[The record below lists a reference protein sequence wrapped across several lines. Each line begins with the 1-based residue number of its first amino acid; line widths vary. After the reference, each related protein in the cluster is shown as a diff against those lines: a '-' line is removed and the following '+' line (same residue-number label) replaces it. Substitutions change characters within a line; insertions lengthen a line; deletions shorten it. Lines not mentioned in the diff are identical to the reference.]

1 MLRALYL
8 ACALLVGVTGCRDM
22 AADLDS
28 LQQGQVVEG
37 FVLQNLYVNGD
48 GRVMGARLMA
58 ERHGFLV
65 DLLQIQSVP
74 QGFMWVKTP
83 VRDDRGEPHACEHLL
98 LGKGSQG
105 RYVSNL
111 EDMTLGGS
119 SAWTSRLSTVYHFHV
134 LAGEAAFYET
144 LEARLNAL
152 LNPDFTD
159 EEIRREVCHLGVT
172 EDPSTGRLTLEEKGT
187 VYTEMVSA
195 FEGPSHALYDP
206 LAERLY
212 GKDHP
217 VANASGGQP
226 DSMRTMV
233 PADMWAFHQE
243 RYHPANMG
251 LITAIPREMDPRDF
265 LRRLGGILDRV
276 WPDGDTP
283 RDTGIAVRDL
293 PPARPAAA
301 PGELFIA
308 GYPAESE
315 QDPGQIALSWPADRD
330 PDPLDAAVADLF
342 MGTFAGGPGSNLYDA
357 YINSATR
364 SFEIEANAVFGSQD
378 GDFGQPLGFGFR
390 GVRPADIEEGK
401 LRDLRAHLI
410 GEIRK
415 VHDMADGSEELGEFN
430 RRATSLL
437 VNARKGLEDA
447 LNQPPMFG
455 FRSFSCGRWQ
465 RMLAELE
472 RQEGFRKSLV
482 YAPLFTQVQGL
493 LDSGENF
500 WRGYIDRWGLLDRTP
515 VLGAI
520 LPDPGILAA
529 AEAAKQAR
537 LAAHIAEFEERYGTG
552 GEQESLARF
561 KAEFDATT
569 AELEAAAAGDAMP
582 RFIDDPPLTL
592 DDPLDY
598 LALELPGG
606 APLVAATFDNM
617 TTATLGLALRLDVL
631 PADMLHLVPL
641 LTEILTEIGV
651 VMDGEVIDDVT
662 MRERLRHELTRYV
675 AYTSSSEQTG
685 RVELVLRGTMSGSD
699 EQAALLKWMRA
710 SLESPYLDEANLPRL
725 RDVADQAL
733 TSLRTTMQGRPEYWV
748 RDPATAWRMQDHPL
762 FLAAESFLTRCHLMH
777 RLSWLLREPGS
788 EVAAAAMADFL
799 DAMAVA
805 GEGRDRAGLEALLD
819 APPLPPEAAGCGE
832 LAARAV
838 DALRQCLAEVPDA
851 ELAAD
856 WRYLCGQMKSDLMT
870 PPAEILAGLQR
881 ALDLVRRADNA
892 RWFLTSSTAARE
904 ALLPGLRTFSAAMAG
919 GEPSRRQR
927 YGGGER
933 VFARMKGRCG
943 LTERP
948 HYIGLV
954 NEGTRNGVLVFRA
967 RNAEPWDTREDKI
980 LDALSVRTYSGGGAH
995 GIFMKTWAA
1004 GLAYS
1009 NGYGYGDGTGNGG
1022 YYAERCPDVAQTMR
1036 FVVGVLK
1043 EAEVDERLVEYA
1055 VAGVFGASRAAGRYE
1070 DRGEAMAADLAD
1082 GVTPERVRA
1091 YREKVLAM
1099 RARPGLAADL
1109 AARMPRVYGQ
1119 VLIGYGPPL
1128 AESREGNFFLIGPEP
1143 QFVSLE
1149 EYIATVEAPQAVHR
1163 LYPRDFWLVD

>member
-1 MLRALYL
+1 MLRALCL
-8 ACALLVGVTGCRDM
+8 ACALLVGVTGCRDTAM
-22 AADLDS
+22 DLDA
-28 LQQGQVVEG
+28 LRQGQVVEG
-37 FVLQNLYVNGD
+37 FVLQNLYENGD

-83 VRDDRGEPHACEHLL
+83 VEDDRGEPHACEHLL

-111 EDMTLGGS
+111 EDMTLGSS

-159 EEIRREVCHLGVT
+159 EEIRREVCHLGVA

-195 FEGPSHALYDP
+195 YEGPWYALYDP
-206 LAERLY
+206 LGEMLY
-212 GKDHP
+212 GPDHP
-217 VANASGGQP
+217 VANASGGRP

-233 PADMWAFHQE
+233 PADMWAFHRE

-283 RDTGIAVRDL
+283 HDTGIAVHDL
-293 PPARPAAA
+293 PPARPSAA
-301 PGELFIA
+301 PGTLFVA
-308 GYPAESE
+308 GYPAETE
-315 QDPGQIALSWPADRD
+315 QDPGQIALSWPANRD
-330 PDPLDAAVADLF
+330 PDPLDAGVADLF
-342 MGTFAGGPGSNLYDA
+342 MGAFAGGPGSNLYDA
-357 YINSATR
+357 YINSETR
-364 SFEIEANAVFGSQD
+364 SFDIEANAVFGSQD
-378 GDFGQPLGFGFR
+378 GDFGRPLGFGFR
-390 GVRPADIEEGK
+390 GVRPADIEEAK
-401 LRDLRAHLI
+401 LRDLRTHLVE
-410 GEIRK
+410 EIRK
-415 VHDMADGSEELGEFN
+415 VHAMADGSDELAEFN
-430 RRATSLL
+430 RRATGLL

-472 RQEGFRKSLV
+472 SHEGFRKSLV
-482 YAPLFTQVQGL
+482 YAPLFDQVQAL
-493 LDSGENF
+493 LDSNENF
-500 WRGYIDRWGLLDRTP
+500 WRGYIDRWGLLETAP
-515 VLGAI
+515 VMGAI
-520 LPDPGILAA
+520 RPDPGIIAA
-529 AEAAKQAR
+529 AEADKQTR
-537 LAAHIAEFEERYGTG
+537 LADHVAAFEKRYGTDD
-552 GEQESLARF
+552 EQEALARF

-569 AELEAAAAGDAMP
+569 AELDAAAAGDELP

-598 LALELPGG
+598 AALALPGG

-641 LTEILTEIGV
+641 LTAVLTEVGV
-651 VMDGEVIDDVT
+651 VMDGEVIDNVE
-662 MRERLRHELTRYV
+662 MQERLRRELTRYV
-675 AYTSSSEQTG
+675 AYTSSNEQTG
-685 RVELVLRGTMSGSD
+685 RVELVLRGTMGDVD
-699 EQAALLKWMRA
+699 EQEALLGWMRA
-710 SLESPYLDEANLPRL
+710 SLESPYLDAANLPRL
-725 RDVADQAL
+725 RDVVDQAL
-733 TSLRTTMQGRPEYWV
+733 TGLRTTMQGRPEYWV

-762 FLAAESFLTRCHLMH
+762 YLAAESFLTRCHLMH

-788 EVAAAAMADFL
+788 EDAAAAMAAFL
-799 DAMAVA
+799 DAMAEA
-805 GEGRDRAGLEALLD
+805 GAGRDRAGLEALLD
-819 APPLPPEAAGCGE
+819 APPLPPEPAGCEE
-832 LAARAV
+832 LAGKAV

-851 ELAAD
+851 DLASD
-856 WRYLCGQMKSDLMT
+856 WRYLCGQMKADLMT
-870 PPAEILAGLQR
+870 PPAETLSGLQA
-881 ALDLVRRADNA
+881 ALDLVYRAENA
-892 RWFLTSSTAARE
+892 RWFLTSSTPARE
-904 ALLPGLRTFSAAMAG
+904 ALLPRLEAFSAAMAG
-919 GEPSRRQR
+919 GEPVPRQR
-927 YGGGER
+927 YDDGER
-933 VFARMKGRCG
+933 IFARMKGRCG
-943 LTERP
+943 LEERP

-954 NEGTRNGVLVFRA
+954 NEGTRNGVLVYRA
-967 RNAEPWDTREDKI
+967 RNAEPWDTREEKI
-980 LDALSVRTYSGGGAH
+980 LDALTARTYSGGGAH

-1009 NGYGYGDGTGNGG
+1009 NGYGYGDGTGSGG

-1070 DRGEAMAADLAD
+1070 TRGEAMAADLAD

-1099 RARPGLAADL
+1099 RGRDGLAAEL
-1109 AARMPRVYGQ
+1109 AGRMPGVYGQ
-1119 VLIGYGPPL
+1119 VLIGYGPSL
-1128 AESREGNFFLIGPEP
+1128 ADSREGNFFLIGPEP
-1143 QFVSLE
+1143 QFASLE
-1149 EYIATVEAPQAVHR
+1149 EYIATAEAPQTVHR